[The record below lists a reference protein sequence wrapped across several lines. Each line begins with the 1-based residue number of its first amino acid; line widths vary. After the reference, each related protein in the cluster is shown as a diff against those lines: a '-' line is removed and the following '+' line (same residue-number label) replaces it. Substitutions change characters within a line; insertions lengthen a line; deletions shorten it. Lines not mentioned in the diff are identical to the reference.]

1 MTVILA
7 YKQLLIILFKHFEI
21 NIVSSLFFLT
31 YYK

>member
-21 NIVSSLFFLT
+21 NIVSSLFFNLL
-31 YYK
+31 

>member
-21 NIVSSLFFLT
+21 NIVSSLFL
-31 YYK
+31 KLL